1 MGEKIYLDTNQLY
14 YIRRIAEEAQGW
26 EYGDYSWAYRHFKND
41 PAMIADIR
49 ALCYIVA
56 LQYEWDLE
64 FSTSD
69 AAYTEVCRNLG
80 DRSRRTRDAWNLF
93 ADGMEGNLHPRRIP
107 MVTDA
112 PVRGRLSLE
121 FILDKADRAVL
132 CHFVSG
138 GAKVLLT
145 SDNDILN
152 HRAELESLGI
162 RVMRPAEWL
171 NSFLENIRGDEDG
184 VDWVERILFRVG

>member
-1 MGEKIYLDTNQLY
+1 MGETIYLDTNQLY

-64 FSTSD
+64 FSASD
-69 AAYTEVCRNLG
+69 ASHTELCQSLG
-80 DRSRRTRDAWNLF
+80 ARASRTRDAWNLF
-93 ADGMEGNLHPRRIP
+93 AEGIEGGQYPRQIP
-107 MVTDA
+107 MVTDI

-121 FILDKADRAVL
+121 FIPDKDDRAVL
-132 CHFVSG
+132 RHFVSE
-138 GAKVLLT
+138 GADVLLT
-145 SDNDILN
+145 SDHHLLN
-152 HRAELESLGI
+152 HRAELGSLGI

-171 NSFLENIRGDEDG
+171 NSFLENMRGDEDG
-184 VDWVERILFRVG
+184 VDWIERILFNVG